1 MDIGVYPEIFDG
13 LDYRFRCSF
22 ADKLTGD
29 PIGQNDCEKNS
40 F

>member
-1 MDIGVYPEIFDG
+1 MDIGVYLEIFDG

-29 PIGQNDCEKNS
+29 PSGQSDREKNS